1 MTLFILCC
9 DRFEGHEITD
19 CCLEKLKGKGR
30 NSSCLSQFVVFV
42 SIYRNKRFHIQNSN
56 IESVKIKWLLSV
68 RNHQNEIFLQMNW
81 NIEPI
86 RFIQTMIH
94 SLKAIGGRC
103 SKVTVNK
110 EIRNIESNGRKQN
123 SELKINIFELLEMK
137 LRNDLIGLTESNLM
151 IVWIYLI

>member
-1 MTLFILCC
+1 M
-9 DRFEGHEITD
+9 
-19 CCLEKLKGKGR
+19 
-30 NSSCLSQFVVFV
+30 
-42 SIYRNKRFHIQNSN
+42 
-56 IESVKIKWLLSV
+56 KIKWLLSV